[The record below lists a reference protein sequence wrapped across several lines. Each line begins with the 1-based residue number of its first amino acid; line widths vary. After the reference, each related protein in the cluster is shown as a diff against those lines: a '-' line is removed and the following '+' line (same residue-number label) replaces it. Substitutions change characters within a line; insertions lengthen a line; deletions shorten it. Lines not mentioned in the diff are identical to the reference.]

1 MPCRPHL
8 LWAETRLSASYRS
21 SLRRV
26 GARAPRFAQGTRARR
41 PRRPPDGVL
50 GPGAGPVLDLACG
63 TGTHAR
69 VLADLGWAPFGL
81 DLSMAQLRYACGRMP
96 VIAAGVGAWSARRSQ
111 RAASSGCDRASPR
124 SPPPCWTPC
133 RTAAIVLIAARDS
146 VDRLTESELL
156 RHVRPRHPLLPRRA
170 AGPDG
175 RRDRDRERCRDPDE
189 PIRHRPSSSRQPTTN
204 RSSSPYPA
212 ASRSASVMAVIAWF
226 RVNSRPGWHETIHA
240 P

>member
-1 MPCRPHL
+1 MADTSRSQRSECRIDRISMGT
-8 LWAETRLSASYRS
+8 ETQLSASYRS

-26 GARAPRFAQGTRARR
+26 DARAPRFAQGTRARR

-96 VIAAGVGAWSARRSQ
+96 VIAAGVSAWSERRSQ
-111 RAASSGCDRASPR
+111 RAASSGLRPRVTQITASLLDA
-124 SPPPCWTPC
+124 TPEG
-133 RTAAIVLIAARDS
+133 TAAIALIAARDS

-156 RHVRPRHPLLPRRA
+156 RHVRPRHPLLP
-170 AGPDG
+170 
-175 RRDRDRERCRDPDE
+175 
-189 PIRHRPSSSRQPTTN
+189 
-204 RSSSPYPA
+204 
-212 ASRSASVMAVIAWF
+212 
-226 RVNSRPGWHETIHA
+226 SRPRA
-240 P
+240 LS